1 MCGRYS
7 IALGF
12 VEVCDKLGVEVVDF
26 FRDWR
31 PTYNITP
38 NFRGGTE
45 QPIIVRSEA
54 GSREARLARWWF
66 IPEDWSQPF
75 EKLPSSFNAR
85 VEDLHRRPFFR
96 TALRSK
102 RCMVPASGWREFKGE
117 RRNKQAYHFRLAD
130 PLFAF
135 AGLWSTYH
143 SPVGEVIDSYSIITT
158 DSSAGA
164 AEIHDRMPLILSPDH
179 YGAWL
184 DSALDSSPILTE
196 EIARSQTRKLD
207 YYPSNPIGNNGRFE
221 GPEVIQPATSGPRKY
236 EQLSLFDSAS
246 SERR

>member
-7 IALGF
+7 IAIGF
-12 VEVCDKLGVEVVDF
+12 VEVGDAFEVEVVDF

-45 QPIIVRSEA
+45 QPIIVRSQE
-54 GSREARLARWWF
+54 GVRQARLARWWF
-66 IPEDWSQPF
+66 IPEDWSQPL
-75 EKLPSSFNAR
+75 EDLPSSFNAR
-85 VEDLHRRPFFR
+85 AEDLDKRPFFR
-96 TALRSK
+96 SALRSK

-135 AGLWSTYH
+135 AGLWSTYR
-143 SPVGEVIDSYSIITT
+143 SAVGEVIDSYAIITT
-158 DSSAGA
+158 GSSAGA
-164 AEIHDRMPLILSPDH
+164 AEIHDRMPLVLSADH

-184 DSALDSSPILTE
+184 DSSVDPQPILKE
-196 EIARSQTRKLD
+196 EMARSQTRPLD
-207 YYPSNPIGNNGRFE
+207 YYPSNPVGNSGRFE
-221 GPEVIQPATSGPRKY
+221 GPEVIERVLVRHR
-236 EQLSLFDSAS
+236 EQLSLFDTAPSGS
-246 SERR
+246 GKR